1 MPVFFVHD
9 PSRGI
14 VTPLSR
20 KFNVR
25 AVDQADAAA
34 ASAPIHTRTQ
44 AEVPAAYRQGQPER
58 ASTRY
63 DTDEPAPT
71 PLAPFEQIAELRV
84 RDIMTS
90 PALCGRTTQTLQQA
104 WEILQQYKIHHL
116 AIVDAQMALQGMLS
130 SNQLLHFV
138 LLHHEGPIDQV
149 PLTQFCA
156 DTVLSTRPDVKVRD
170 LAAALLEQSL
180 DGVPVCQGG
189 KLVGMVTFTDIIKIL
204 IARSGLKILL

>member
-20 KFNVR
+20 KFHER

-34 ASAPIHTRTQ
+34 ATQPIHTRIQTD
-44 AEVPAAYRQGQPER
+44 VPAAYRQAQPAR
-58 ASTRY
+58 TSKRY
-63 DTDEPAPT
+63 DADALPPE
-71 PLAPFEQIAELRV
+71 PFEQISDLRV

-104 WEILQQYKIHHL
+104 WEVLQQYKIHHL
-116 AIVDAQMALQGMLS
+116 AIVDAQMTLQGMLS

-138 LLHHEGPIDQV
+138 LLHHDGPIDQV
-149 PLTQFCA
+149 PLTHFCGE
-156 DTVLSTRPDVKVRD
+156 TVLSTHPDVKVRD
-170 LAAALLEQSL
+170 LAAALLEQGL

-204 IARSGLKILL
+204 ISRTGLKIRQ

>member
-34 ASAPIHTRTQ
+34 ASAPIHPRTQ
-44 AEVPAAYRQGQPER
+44 AEVPAAYRQGQPAR
-58 ASTRY
+58 TSTRY

-84 RDIMTS
+84 RDIMTT

-104 WEILQQYKIHHL
+104 WEILQQYEIHHL
-116 AIVDAQMALQGMLS
+116 AIVDANMALQGLLS
-130 SNQLLHFV
+130 SNQMLHFV
-138 LLHHEGPIDQV
+138 LAHPGPIDQV
-149 PLTQFCA
+149 PLTQFCSK
-156 DTVLSTRPDVKVRD
+156 TVLSTHPDVTVRD
-170 LAAALLEQSL
+170 LAAALLEQGL

-189 KLVGMVTFTDIIKIL
+189 QLIGMVTYTDIIKL
-204 IARSGLKILL
+204 LLARSGLKIRQ